1 MHLEGV
7 ERPHT
12 RQWDFPMSYETN
24 YAAVKI
30 QATWRMY
37 ITGDVEYQLEVIVQ
51 EEERIAVLEHRKLTG
66 EVYAPLLYA
75 CPSYISE
82 CGVQY

>member
-1 MHLEGV
+1 
-7 ERPHT
+7 
-12 RQWDFPMSYETN
+12 MSYETN

-37 ITGDVEYQLEVIVQ
+37 ITGDVEYQLEVIVK
-51 EEERIAVLEHRKLTG
+51 EEERVAVLEHRKLTG
-66 EVYAPLLYA
+66 EVYAPSATLA
-75 CPSYISE
+75 PPSE